1 MIIYSLL
8 SICESTFSVLNRAS
22 YEDTYNTLKYADR
35 AKSIRVRAERNEVNV
50 NHHVS
55 QYINIIE
62 ALRQEISELKGQVR
76 EADDK
81 IVVASQQPMLVR
93 ETKEGLFEHHH
104 LFAEL
109 LLEHQK
115 TTLLLH
121 KKGAELAR
129 LTLSLQVLAAVPG
142 KELAGFGW
150 FFSLSFY
157 YSS

>member
-1 MIIYSLL
+1 MDR
-8 SICESTFSVLNRAS
+8 TS

-62 ALRQEISELKGQVR
+62 ALRQEISELKDQVKQAN
-76 EADDK
+76 ESKVLAM
-81 IVVASQQPMLVR
+81 SQQPVLVR

-109 LLEHQK
+109 LWSTRTQPCSC
-115 TTLLLH
+115 TRR
-121 KKGAELAR
+121 A
-129 LTLSLQVLAAVPG
+129 LSWHG
-142 KELAGFGW
+142 
-150 FFSLSFY
+150 SLSPYRCWRLFLDRRLLALV
-157 YSS
+157 SFICQFKRRVFFKNTFCCCCD